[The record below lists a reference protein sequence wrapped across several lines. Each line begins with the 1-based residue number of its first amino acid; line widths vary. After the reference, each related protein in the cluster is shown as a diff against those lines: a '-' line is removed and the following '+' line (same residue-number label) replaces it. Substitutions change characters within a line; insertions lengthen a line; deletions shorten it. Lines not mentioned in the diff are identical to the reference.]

1 MALVKNMFTKA
12 QLFLFASLIAIT
24 VAVPAK
30 SYGAKSFM
38 GLPSLEE
45 LENPN
50 PDLASLVYSEDGVL
64 LHKYFLKNR
73 TFIPLKSIPRS
84 TRYALIATEDVEFY
98 NHWGV
103 NVRRLALAMGENIIK
118 MRSRW
123 QGASTITQQ
132 LAKNLYLSQER
143 TIARKIKEFAT
154 AIELEK
160 TYTKDEILALYL
172 NTVYFGSG
180 AYGVEAA
187 SLTYFGKPAYL
198 LTLPESATLIA
209 TLKNPTAYNPAR
221 NPGSAISRRNLIL
234 SLMEKENF
242 ITSAQ
247 AAAAKKSPLVL
258 KYTPVNHQGLAPYFT
273 EYIRQIVKPTTMLGN
288 VDLYRDGL
296 TIQTTLDSRMQS
308 YAQQAAAEHLAGLQ
322 ASFDR
327 AWRWPESLKNQIIME
342 SDRFKELKENNGFT
356 DQQAMAQLKA
366 DKVWLNNLLQEKTR
380 IQVALVAIDP
390 TNGHVKAWVGGNRF
404 SSDDYKYQFDHV
416 WQAKRQPGSTFKPF
430 VYTTAIDKGLPA
442 NFQVLDQ
449 PMALNSGNGIWSPRN
464 SDGSSGGMT
473 TLRSALSR
481 SLNQVTVRL
490 AYEQLTTGDII
501 SYARKMGIT
510 SPMQSNLSI
519 ALGTSEVTPLELA
532 GAFSTFANNGFWN
545 EPMSIMKVQDKH
557 GRLLSEYTPNR
568 RFAIDSTTNFVM
580 VSMLKDVIN
589 KGTGAAVRARYG
601 FNVEAGG
608 KTGTTQSM
616 RDAWFAGF
624 TPQLVAV
631 VWTGFDDER
640 IKFTSM
646 EYGQGARAAL
656 PIWAGFM
663 KRCYSDRT
671 LQLENRYF
679 HIPETVIAVPMSG
692 ETNTPS
698 DLLGSDV
705 YIEYY
710 TPKGFQYYQ
719 NHATAAPAPE
729 ATAAAAPAAPE
740 KSANTSA
747 NTANPAATKSAA
759 PANNSSAVKP
769 QKPATPPATA
779 PKPKPKL
786 EKSL

>member
-1 MALVKNMFTKA
+1 VSKLYTKGLLPLLA
-12 QLFLFASLIAIT
+12 FFIVITLTNTTLYAMSNFL
-24 VAVPAK
+24 
-30 SYGAKSFM
+30 

-64 LHKYFLKNR
+64 LHKFFLKNR
-73 TFIPLKSIPRS
+73 TFIPLKSIPLS
-84 TRYALIATEDVEFY
+84 ARYALIATEDVAFY
-98 NHWGV
+98 QHWGV
-103 NVRRLALAMGENIIK
+103 DLRRLTLAMGENILK
-118 MRSRW
+118 GRTRW

-143 TIARKIKEFAT
+143 TVSRKVKEFVT

-180 AYGVEAA
+180 AYGIEAA
-187 SLTYFGKPAYL
+187 AHTYFGKPAYR

-209 TLKNPTAYNPAR
+209 TLKNPTAYNPAKD
-221 NPGSAISRRNLIL
+221 PSSSASRRNLIL
-234 SLMEKENF
+234 SLMEKAKF
-242 ITSAQ
+242 ITPKQALTAQ
-247 AAAAKKSPLVL
+247 KTPLVL

-273 EYIRQIVKPTTMLGN
+273 EYIRQTIKPSAMLGN
-288 VDLYRDGL
+288 IDLYRDGL
-296 TIQTTLDSRMQS
+296 SIQTTLDSRMQN
-308 YAQQAAAEHLAGLQ
+308 YAQLAAAEHLAELQ

-327 AWRWPESLKNQIIME
+327 AWRWPEPLKNQIIRESERFKGLIDDGE
-342 SDRFKELKENNGFT
+342 SDQE
-356 DQQAMAQLKA
+356 AMAKLKS
-366 DKVWLNNLLQEKTR
+366 DKAWLNDLLQAKTR

-390 TNGHVKAWVGGNRF
+390 TNGHVKAWVGGNKF
-404 SSDDYKYQFDHV
+404 SPDDYKYQFDHV

-430 VYTTAIDKGLPA
+430 VYTAAIDKGIPA

-449 PMALNSGNGIWSPRN
+449 PLALNSGNGTIWSPRN

-473 TLRSALSR
+473 TLRTALAH

-490 AYEQLTTGDII
+490 AYEHLSPSEII
-501 SYARKMGIT
+501 SYAKRMGIS
-510 SPMQSNLSI
+510 SPLASNLSI

-532 GAFSTFANNGFWN
+532 GAFSTFANNGVWN
-545 EPMSIMKVQDKH
+545 EPVSLLKVEDKH
-557 GRLLSEYTPNR
+557 NRLLSKYTLNR

-601 FNVEAGG
+601 FDVEAAG

-663 KRCYSDRT
+663 KRCYSDRS
-671 LQLENRYF
+671 LKLENRYF

-692 ETNTPS
+692 QTNTPS
-698 DLLGSDV
+698 DLLGNNV

-710 TPKGFQYYQ
+710 TPKGFKYYQ
-719 NHATAAPAPE
+719 TRPRQSSEGTTIPGEGDKGTPGNDNGASNQQNPVPA
-729 ATAAAAPAAPE
+729 
-740 KSANTSA
+740 
-747 NTANPAATKSAA
+747 
-759 PANNSSAVKP
+759 VR
-769 QKPATPPATA
+769 
-779 PKPKPKL
+779 PKPEEVL
-786 EKSL
+786 

>member
-1 MALVKNMFTKA
+1 MSKLFSKA
-12 QLFLFASLIAIT
+12 FFFLFASLIIIT
-24 VAVPAK
+24 LSSPDVQAK
-30 SYGAKSFM
+30 GSIL

-64 LHKYFLKNR
+64 LHKFFLKNR
-73 TFIPLKSIPRS
+73 TFIPLKSIPYS
-84 TRYALIATEDVEFY
+84 ARYALIATEDLTFY

-103 NVRRLALAMGENIIK
+103 DLRRLVLAMGENIIK
-118 MRSRW
+118 GRTRW

-143 TIARKIKEFAT
+143 TVSRKVKEFIT

-180 AYGVEAA
+180 AYGIEAA
-187 SLTYFGKPAYL
+187 SQTYFGKSAYL

-209 TLKNPTAYNPAR
+209 TLKNPTAYNPSKY
-221 NPGSAISRRNLIL
+221 PSSAIGRRNLIL
-234 SLMEKENF
+234 SLMEKAKF
-242 ITSAQ
+242 ITTKQ
-247 AAAAKKSPLVL
+247 AATAKRSQLTL

-273 EYIRQIVKPTTMLGN
+273 EYIRQTLKPATMLGEIN
-288 VDLYRDGL
+288 PYRDGL
-296 TIQTTLDSRMQS
+296 SILTTLDSRMQK
-308 YAQQAAAEHLAGLQ
+308 YAQQAAAEHLADLQ
-322 ASFDR
+322 AAFDR
-327 AWRWPESLKNQIIME
+327 SWVWTESLKNQIIME
-342 SDRFKELKENNGFT
+342 SERFKALTEDGLST
-356 DQQAMAQLKA
+356 QQALARIKA
-366 DKVWLNNLLQEKTR
+366 DKVWVNELLREKTR

-390 TNGHVKAWVGGNRF
+390 TNGHVKAWVGGNNF
-404 SSDDYKYQFDHV
+404 SPDEYKYQFDHV

-430 VYTTAIDKGLPA
+430 VYTAAIDKGLPA
-442 NFQVLDQ
+442 NFLVLNQ
-449 PMALNSGNGIWSPRN
+449 PLALRSGNGIWSPRN

-490 AYEQLTTGDII
+490 AYENLTTAEII
-501 SYARKMGIT
+501 SYAKRMGIT
-510 SPMQSNLSI
+510 SPMPSNLSI
-519 ALGTSEVTPLELA
+519 ALGTAEVTPLELA
-532 GAFSTFANNGFWN
+532 GAFSTFANNGTWT
-545 EPMSIMKVQDKH
+545 EPLSILKVEDKH
-557 GRLLSEYTPNR
+557 SRVISQSTPNR
-568 RFAIDSTTNFVM
+568 RFAIDSTSNFVM

-589 KGTGAAVRARYG
+589 KGTGVALRSRYG
-601 FNVEAGG
+601 FTGEAAG

-663 KRCYSDRT
+663 KRCYNDPA
-671 LQLENRYF
+671 LKLDNRYF
-679 HIPETVIAVPMSG
+679 HIPETVIAVPISG
-692 ETNTPS
+692 QTNSPS

-710 TPKGFQYYQ
+710 TPKGFQYYKS
-719 NHATAAPAPE
+719 HPIGAPDEIGAE
-729 ATAAAAPAAPE
+729 GDSTNSENSNGSPAL
-740 KSANTSA
+740 
-747 NTANPAATKSAA
+747 
-759 PANNSSAVKP
+759 
-769 QKPATPPATA
+769 QKAFPVQ
-779 PKPKPKL
+779 
-786 EKSL
+786 EEGVF

>member
-1 MALVKNMFTKA
+1 MSKKIFSKSL
-12 QLFLFASLIAIT
+12 LFLFASLIAIT
-24 VAVPAK
+24 LTSAAA
-30 SYGAKSFM
+30 YAMKSFM

-50 PDLASLVYSEDGVL
+50 PELASLVYSEDGVL
-64 LHKYFLKNR
+64 LHKFFLKNR

-84 TRYALIATEDVEFY
+84 TRYALIATEDVAFY
-98 NHWGV
+98 SHWGV
-103 NVRRLALAMGENIIK
+103 DLRRLAIAMGENIF
-118 MRSRW
+118 RGPSRW

-143 TIARKIKEFAT
+143 TVTRKVKEFIT

-180 AYGVEAA
+180 AYGIEAA
-187 SLTYFGKPAYL
+187 AYTYFGKPAYL

-209 TLKNPTAYNPAR
+209 TLKNPTAYNPAK
-221 NPGSAISRRNLIL
+221 NPSGAIGRRNLIL
-234 SLMEKENF
+234 SLMEKVNF
-242 ITSAQ
+242 ITPKQ
-247 AAAAKKSPLVL
+247 AAAAKKIPLVL
-258 KYTPVNHQGLAPYFT
+258 KYTPVSHSGLAPYFT
-273 EYIRQIVKPTTMLGN
+273 EYVRQTVKPSTMLGN
-288 VDLYRDGL
+288 LDLYRDGL
-296 TIQTTLDSRMQS
+296 TIQTTLDSRMQN
-308 YAQQAAAEHLAGLQ
+308 YAQQAAAEHLAELQ
-322 ASFDR
+322 AAFDR
-327 AWRWPESLKNQIIME
+327 SWRWPESLKNQIIME
-342 SDRFKELKENNGFT
+342 SDRFTELKDNGLSE
-356 DQQAMAQLKA
+356 QQAMTKLKA
-366 DKVWLNNLLQEKTR
+366 DKVWLNELLKEKTR

-404 SSDDYKYQFDHV
+404 SPDEYKYQFDHV

-430 VYTTAIDKGLPA
+430 VYTAAIDKGLPA

-449 PMALNSGNGIWSPRN
+449 PLELNSGNGIWSPRN

-473 TLRSALSR
+473 TLRTALSR

-490 AYEQLTTGDII
+490 AYEHLKTSEII
-501 SYARKMGIT
+501 SYARRMGIT
-510 SPMQSNLSI
+510 SPMASNLSI
-519 ALGTSEVTPLELA
+519 ALGTSEVSPLELA
-532 GAFSTFANNGFWN
+532 GAFSTFANNGIWN
-545 EPMSIMKVQDKH
+545 EPVSILKVEDKH
-557 GRLLSEYTPNR
+557 DRSLSEYTPNR

-601 FNVEAGG
+601 FTAEAAG

-656 PIWAGFM
+656 PVWAGFM
-663 KRCYSDRT
+663 KRCYSDPS
-671 LQLENRYF
+671 LKLENKYF

-692 ETNTPS
+692 QTNTPS

-719 NHATAAPAPE
+719 SHPVQPVAGAGTTSVRDSSSAINGNGVPKPPALAPAPV
-729 ATAAAAPAAPE
+729 PVP
-740 KSANTSA
+740 
-747 NTANPAATKSAA
+747 
-759 PANNSSAVKP
+759 
-769 QKPATPPATA
+769 A
-779 PKPKPKL
+779 PKPKPKPVQTL
-786 EKSL
+786 

>member
-1 MALVKNMFTKA
+1 MSNKIFSKGLF
-12 QLFLFASLIAIT
+12 FLFASLIAIT
-24 VAVPAK
+24 LTTATA
-30 SYGAKSFM
+30 YAMKSFM

-50 PDLASLVYSEDGVL
+50 PELASLVYSEDGVL
-64 LHKYFLKNR
+64 LHKFFLKNR
-73 TFIPLKSIPRS
+73 TFIPLKSIPLS
-84 TRYALIATEDVEFY
+84 TRYALIATEDVAFY
-98 NHWGV
+98 SHWGV
-103 NVRRLALAMGENIIK
+103 DLRRLAIAMGENIF
-118 MRSRW
+118 RGPSRW

-132 LAKNLYLSQER
+132 LAKNLYLTQER
-143 TIARKIKEFAT
+143 TVTRKVKEFIT

-180 AYGVEAA
+180 AYGIEAA
-187 SLTYFGKPAYL
+187 AYTYFGKPAYL

-209 TLKNPTAYNPAR
+209 TLKNPTAYNPSK
-221 NPGSAISRRNLIL
+221 NPSGAIGRRNLIL
-234 SLMEKENF
+234 SLMEKVKF
-242 ITSAQ
+242 ITPKQ

-258 KYTPVNHQGLAPYFT
+258 KYTPVSHQGLAPYFT
-273 EYIRQIVKPTTMLGN
+273 EYVRQTVKPSTMLGN
-288 VDLYRDGL
+288 LDLYRDGL
-296 TIQTTLDSRMQS
+296 TIQTTLDSRMQN
-308 YAQQAAAEHLAGLQ
+308 YAQQAAAEHLAELQ
-322 ASFDR
+322 AAFDR
-327 AWRWPESLKNQIIME
+327 SWRWPESLKNQIIME
-342 SDRFKELKENNGFT
+342 SDRFTELKDNGLSE
-356 DQQAMAQLKA
+356 QQAMAKLKA
-366 DKVWLNNLLQEKTR
+366 DKVWLNELLKEKTR

-404 SSDDYKYQFDHV
+404 SPDEYKYQFDHV

-430 VYTTAIDKGLPA
+430 VYTAAIDKGLPA

-449 PMALNSGNGIWSPRN
+449 PLELSSGNGIWSPRN

-473 TLRSALSR
+473 TLRTALSR

-490 AYEQLTTGDII
+490 AYEHLKTSEII
-501 SYARKMGIT
+501 SYARRLGIT
-510 SPMQSNLSI
+510 SPMASNLSI
-519 ALGTSEVTPLELA
+519 ALGTSEVSPLELA
-532 GAFSTFANNGFWN
+532 GAFSTFANNGIWN
-545 EPMSIMKVQDKH
+545 EPVSILKVVDKH
-557 GRLLSEYTPNR
+557 NRPISEYTPNH

-589 KGTGAAVRARYG
+589 KGTGAAVRGRYG
-601 FNVEAGG
+601 FNMEAAG

-656 PIWAGFM
+656 PVWAGFM
-663 KRCYSDRT
+663 KRCYSDPSLR
-671 LQLENRYF
+671 LENKYF
-679 HIPETVIAVPMSG
+679 HIPETVIAVPISVQ
-692 ETNTPS
+692 TNTPS

-719 NHATAAPAPE
+719 SHPVQPIDGTVTTSVRDSSSAMSGNGVPKPPTPASVPAPV
-729 ATAAAAPAAPE
+729 P
-740 KSANTSA
+740 
-747 NTANPAATKSAA
+747 
-759 PANNSSAVKP
+759 
-769 QKPATPPATA
+769 A
-779 PKPKPKL
+779 PKPKPKPVQAL
-786 EKSL
+786 

>member
-1 MALVKNMFTKA
+1 MSKIFTKGTL
-12 QLFLFASLIAIT
+12 LFTAFFIAIT
-24 VAVPAK
+24 LISPKLHAMNN
-30 SYGAKSFM
+30 FL

-50 PDLASLVYSEDGVL
+50 PELASLVYSEDGVL
-64 LHKYFLKNR
+64 LHKFFLKNR
-73 TFIPLKSIPRS
+73 TFIPLKSIPLS
-84 TRYALIATEDVEFY
+84 ARYALIATEDVAFY
-98 NHWGV
+98 QHWGV
-103 NVRRLALAMGENIIK
+103 DLRRLTLAMGENILK
-118 MRSRW
+118 GRTRW

-132 LAKNLYLSQER
+132 LAKNLYLTQER
-143 TIARKIKEFAT
+143 TVSRKVKEFVT

-180 AYGVEAA
+180 AYGIEAA
-187 SLTYFGKPAYL
+187 ANTYFGKPASR

-209 TLKNPTAYNPAR
+209 TLKNPTAYNPAKD
-221 NPGSAISRRNLIL
+221 PSSSAGRRNLIL
-234 SLMEKENF
+234 SLMEKAKF
-242 ITSAQ
+242 ITPKQ
-247 AAAAKKSPLVL
+247 AATAQRTPLVL

-273 EYIRQIVKPTTMLGN
+273 EYIRQTIKPSAMLGN
-288 VDLYRDGL
+288 IDLYRDGL
-296 TIQTTLDSRMQS
+296 SIQTTLDSRMQN
-308 YAQQAAAEHLAGLQ
+308 YAQLAAAEHLAELQ

-327 AWRWPESLKNQIIME
+327 AWRWPEPLKNQIIRE
-342 SDRFKELKENNGFT
+342 SERFKGLIEDGQSDEA
-356 DQQAMAQLKA
+356 AMAKLKA
-366 DKVWLNNLLQEKTR
+366 DKVWLDETLRAKTR

-390 TNGHVKAWVGGNRF
+390 TNGHVKAWVGGNKF
-404 SSDDYKYQFDHV
+404 SPDDYKYQFDHV

-430 VYTTAIDKGLPA
+430 VYTAAIDKGIPA

-449 PMALNSGNGIWSPRN
+449 PLSLNSGNGTVWSPRN

-473 TLRSALSR
+473 TLRTALTH

-490 AYEQLTTGDII
+490 AYEHLTTSEII
-501 SYARKMGIT
+501 SYAKRMGIT
-510 SPMQSNLSI
+510 SPLASNLSI

-532 GAFSTFANNGFWN
+532 GAFSTFANNGIWN
-545 EPMSIMKVQDKH
+545 EPVSVLKVEDKH
-557 GRLLSEYTPNR
+557 SRLLSKYTLNR

-580 VSMLKDVIN
+580 VSMLKDVIA

-601 FNVEAGG
+601 FDVEAAG

-663 KRCYSDRT
+663 KRCYSDRS
-671 LQLENRYF
+671 LKLENRYF
-679 HIPETVIAVPMSG
+679 HIPETVIAVPISG
-692 ETNTPS
+692 QTNTPS
-698 DLLGSDV
+698 DLLGNNV

-710 TPKGFQYYQ
+710 TPKGFKYYQ
-719 NHATAAPAPE
+719 SRPA
-729 ATAAAAPAAPE
+729 
-740 KSANTSA
+740 KSSDGN
-747 NTANPAATKSAA
+747 NNPADGNSIA
-759 PANNSSAVKP
+759 PGNENGASMP
-769 QKPATPPATA
+769 QNTVPATR
-779 PKPKPKL
+779 PKP
-786 EKSL
+786 EEVY

>member
-1 MALVKNMFTKA
+1 VRKIFFSKA
-12 QLFLFASLIAIT
+12 QLFLFASLIALT
-24 VAVPAK
+24 LLTNEEGYA
-30 SYGAKSFM
+30 AKSFM

-50 PDLASLVYSEDGVL
+50 PDQASLVYSEDGVL
-64 LHKYFLKNR
+64 LHKFFLKNR

-84 TRYALIATEDVEFY
+84 TRYALIATEDVAFY

-103 NVRRLALAMGENIIK
+103 DVRRLVLAMGENIIK

-143 TIARKIKEFAT
+143 TVTRKIKEFAT

-187 SLTYFGKPAYL
+187 AHTYFGKPAYL

-221 NPGSAISRRNLIL
+221 NPTSAISRRNLIL
-234 SLMEKENF
+234 SLMEKAEF
-242 ITSAQ
+242 ITSKQ
-247 AAAAKKSPLVL
+247 AATAKKSPLVL
-258 KYTPVNHQGLAPYFT
+258 KYTPVSHQGLAPYFT
-273 EYIRQIVKPTTMLGN
+273 EYIRKTVKPATMLGN

-296 TIQTTLDSRMQS
+296 TIQTTLDSRMQQ
-308 YAQQAAAEHLAGLQ
+308 YAQQAAAEHLAELQ

-342 SDRFKELKENNGFT
+342 SERFKELRDNGFS
-356 DQQAMAQLKA
+356 DQQAMARLKA
-366 DKVWLNNLLQEKTR
+366 DKVWLNDLLQEKTR

-449 PMALNSGNGIWSPRN
+449 PLALNSGNGIWSPRN

-490 AYEQLTTGDII
+490 AYEHLTTGEII

-510 SPMQSNLSI
+510 SPMPSNLSI
-519 ALGTSEVTPLELA
+519 ALGTAEVSPLELA

-545 EPMSIMKVQDKH
+545 EPISILKVEDKH
-557 GRLLSEYTPNR
+557 SRILSEYTPNR

-589 KGTGAAVRARYG
+589 RGTGVAVRARYG
-601 FNVEAGG
+601 FNVEAAG

-656 PIWAGFM
+656 PVWAGFM
-663 KRCYSDRT
+663 KRCYNDRS
-671 LQLENRYF
+671 LKLENKYF

-692 ETNTPS
+692 QTNTPS

-719 NHATAAPAPE
+719 GHTTPSPDVIPAPAEGMNNSASSAPKPPSQ
-729 ATAAAAPAAPE
+729 APAAAPMPKTKQKQE
-740 KSANTSA
+740 KI
-747 NTANPAATKSAA
+747 P
-759 PANNSSAVKP
+759 
-769 QKPATPPATA
+769 
-779 PKPKPKL
+779 
-786 EKSL
+786 

>member
-1 MALVKNMFTKA
+1 MLLFVAFLITITFTSPKVYA
-12 QLFLFASLIAIT
+12 IPNFL
-24 VAVPAK
+24 
-30 SYGAKSFM
+30 

-64 LHKYFLKNR
+64 LHKFFLKNR
-73 TFIPLKSIPRS
+73 TFIPLKSIPLS
-84 TRYALIATEDVEFY
+84 ARYALIATEDVAFY
-98 NHWGV
+98 QHWGV
-103 NVRRLALAMGENIIK
+103 DLRRLTLAMGENILK
-118 MRSRW
+118 GRTRW

-132 LAKNLYLSQER
+132 LAKNLYLTQER
-143 TIARKIKEFAT
+143 TLTRKVKELVT

-180 AYGVEAA
+180 AYGIEAA
-187 SLTYFGKPAYL
+187 AYTYFGKPASR

-209 TLKNPTAYNPAR
+209 TLKNPTAYNPSKD
-221 NPGSAISRRNLIL
+221 PSSSVSRRNLIL
-234 SLMEKENF
+234 SLMEKAKF
-242 ITSAQ
+242 ITPKQ
-247 AAAAKKSPLVL
+247 AATAQKTPLVL

-273 EYIRQIVKPTTMLGN
+273 EYIRQTIKPFTMLGS

-296 TIQTTLDSRMQS
+296 SIQTTLDSRMQN
-308 YAQQAAAEHLAGLQ
+308 YAQLAAAEHLAELQ
-322 ASFDR
+322 AAFDR
-327 AWRWPESLKNQIIME
+327 SWRWPEPLKNQIFRE
-342 SDRFKELKENNGFT
+342 SERFKGLLEDGLS
-356 DQQAMAQLKA
+356 DQEAMAKVKA
-366 DKVWLNNLLQEKTR
+366 DNAWVNELLQSKTR

-404 SSDDYKYQFDHV
+404 SPDDYKYQFDHV

-430 VYTTAIDKGLPA
+430 VYTAAIDKGIPA

-449 PMALNSGNGIWSPRN
+449 PLSLDSGNGTVWSPRN

-473 TLRSALSR
+473 TLRTALAH

-490 AYEQLTTGDII
+490 AYERLTSSEII
-501 SYARKMGIT
+501 SYAKRMGIS
-510 SPMQSNLSI
+510 SPLAPNLSI

-532 GAFSTFANNGFWN
+532 GAFSTFANNGIWN
-545 EPMSIMKVQDKH
+545 EPVSILKVEDKH
-557 GRLLSEYTPNR
+557 NRLLSAYKPNR

-580 VSMLKDVIN
+580 VSMLKDVITR
-589 KGTGAAVRARYG
+589 GTGAAVRARYG
-601 FNVEAGG
+601 FDIEAAG

-656 PIWAGFM
+656 PIWARFM
-663 KRCYSDRT
+663 KHCYSDRS
-671 LQLENRYF
+671 LKLENRYF
-679 HIPETVIAVPMSG
+679 HIPETVIAVPISG
-692 ETNTPS
+692 QNNTPS
-698 DLLGSDV
+698 DLLGNNV
-705 YIEYY
+705 YVEYY
-710 TPKGFQYYQ
+710 TPKGFKFYQ
-719 NHATAAPAPE
+719 SRPRQSPAGTTNPPEGNSGAPGNDNGVLPPQNLV
-729 ATAAAAPAAPE
+729 PA
-740 KSANTSA
+740 
-747 NTANPAATKSAA
+747 
-759 PANNSSAVKP
+759 VR
-769 QKPATPPATA
+769 
-779 PKPKPKL
+779 PKPEEL
-786 EKSL
+786 Y

>member
-1 MALVKNMFTKA
+1 MSKKIFSKSL
-12 QLFLFASLIAIT
+12 LFLFASLIAIT
-24 VAVPAK
+24 LTSAAA
-30 SYGAKSFM
+30 YAMKSFM

-50 PDLASLVYSEDGVL
+50 PELASLVYSEDGVL
-64 LHKYFLKNR
+64 LHKFFLKNR

-84 TRYALIATEDVEFY
+84 TRYALIATEDVAFY
-98 NHWGV
+98 SHWGV
-103 NVRRLALAMGENIIK
+103 DLRRLAIAMGENIF
-118 MRSRW
+118 RGPSRW

-143 TIARKIKEFAT
+143 TVTRKVKEFIT

-180 AYGVEAA
+180 AYGIEAA
-187 SLTYFGKPAYL
+187 AYTYFGKPAYL

-209 TLKNPTAYNPAR
+209 TLKNPTAYNPAK
-221 NPGSAISRRNLIL
+221 NPSGAIGRRNLIL
-234 SLMEKENF
+234 SLMEKVNF
-242 ITSAQ
+242 ITPKQ
-247 AAAAKKSPLVL
+247 AAAAKKIPLVL
-258 KYTPVNHQGLAPYFT
+258 KYTPVSHSGLAPYFT
-273 EYIRQIVKPTTMLGN
+273 EYVRQTVKPSTMLGN
-288 VDLYRDGL
+288 LDLYRDGL
-296 TIQTTLDSRMQS
+296 TIQTTLDSRMQN
-308 YAQQAAAEHLAGLQ
+308 YAQQAAAEHLAELQ
-322 ASFDR
+322 AAFDR
-327 AWRWPESLKNQIIME
+327 SWRWPESLKNQIIME
-342 SDRFKELKENNGFT
+342 SDRFTELKDNGLSE
-356 DQQAMAQLKA
+356 QQAMTKLKA
-366 DKVWLNNLLQEKTR
+366 DKVWLNELLKEKTR

-404 SSDDYKYQFDHV
+404 SPDEYKYQFDHV

-430 VYTTAIDKGLPA
+430 VYTAAIDKGLPA

-449 PMALNSGNGIWSPRN
+449 PLELNSGNGIWSPRN

-473 TLRSALSR
+473 TLRTALSR

-490 AYEQLTTGDII
+490 AYEHLKTSEII
-501 SYARKMGIT
+501 SYARRMGIT
-510 SPMQSNLSI
+510 SPMASNLSI
-519 ALGTSEVTPLELA
+519 ALGTSEVSPLELA
-532 GAFSTFANNGFWN
+532 GAFSTFANNGIWN
-545 EPMSIMKVQDKH
+545 EPVSILKVEDKH
-557 GRLLSEYTPNR
+557 NRAISEYSPNR

-601 FNVEAGG
+601 FTAEAAG

-656 PIWAGFM
+656 PVWAGFM
-663 KRCYSDRT
+663 KRCYSDPS
-671 LQLENRYF
+671 LKLENKYF

-692 ETNTPS
+692 QTNTPS

-719 NHATAAPAPE
+719 SHPVQPVAGAGTTSVRDSSSAINGNGVPKPPALAPAPV
-729 ATAAAAPAAPE
+729 PVP
-740 KSANTSA
+740 
-747 NTANPAATKSAA
+747 
-759 PANNSSAVKP
+759 
-769 QKPATPPATA
+769 A
-779 PKPKPKL
+779 PKPKPKPVQTL
-786 EKSL
+786 

>member
-1 MALVKNMFTKA
+1 MSKIFSKK
-12 QLFLFASLIAIT
+12 QLLFIASLIALT
-24 VAVPAK
+24 LVTSVAGYA
-30 SYGAKSFM
+30 AKSFL
-38 GLPSLEE
+38 GLPSIEE

-64 LHKYFLKNR
+64 LHKFFLKNR
-73 TFIPLKSIPRS
+73 TFISLRSIPRS
-84 TRYALIATEDVEFY
+84 TRYALIATEDVAFY

-103 NVRRLALAMGENIIK
+103 DMRRLVLAMGENIIK

-132 LAKNLYLSQER
+132 LAKNLYLTQER
-143 TIARKIKEFAT
+143 TVTRKVKELVT

-187 SLTYFGKPAYL
+187 AHTYFGKSAYL

-209 TLKNPTAYNPAR
+209 TLKNPTAYNPAK
-221 NPGSAISRRNLIL
+221 NPTSAIGRRNLIL
-234 SLMEKENF
+234 SLMEKEGF
-242 ITSAQ
+242 ITPKQ
-247 AAAAKKSPLVL
+247 AATAKKSPLVL
-258 KYTPVNHQGLAPYFT
+258 KYTPVSHQGLAPYFT
-273 EYIRQIVKPTTMLGN
+273 EYIRQTIKPAAQLGN

-296 TIQTTLDSRMQS
+296 TIHTTLDSRMQQ
-308 YAQQAAAEHLAGLQ
+308 YAQQAAAEHLAELQ

-327 AWRWPESLKNQIIME
+327 AWRWPESLKTQIIME
-342 SDRFKELKENNGFT
+342 SERFKELKDNGFS
-356 DQQAMAQLKA
+356 DQQAMAHLKA
-366 DKVWLNNLLQEKTR
+366 DKVWLNDLLQEKTR

-390 TNGHVKAWVGGNRF
+390 ANGHVKAWVGGNRF

-416 WQAKRQPGSTFKPF
+416 WQARRQPGSTFKPF

-449 PMALNSGNGIWSPRN
+449 PLALNSGNGIWSPRN

-490 AYEQLTTGDII
+490 AYENLSTAEII

-510 SPMQSNLSI
+510 SPMPSNLSI
-519 ALGTSEVTPLELA
+519 ALGTAEVSPLELA

-545 EPMSIMKVQDKH
+545 EPISILKIEDKH
-557 GRLLSEYTPNR
+557 SRVLSEYTPNR
-568 RFAIDSTTNFVM
+568 RFAIDSTSNFVM

-589 KGTGAAVRARYG
+589 KGTGVAVRARYG
-601 FNVEAGG
+601 FNVEAAG

-656 PIWAGFM
+656 PVWAGFM
-663 KRCYSDRT
+663 KRCYSDPT
-671 LQLENRYF
+671 LKLENRYF

-719 NHATAAPAPE
+719 GHAAAAPTPAPE
-729 ATAAAAPAAPE
+729 APAAAPASPN
-740 KSANTSA
+740 SV
-747 NTANPAATKSAA
+747 A
-759 PANNSSAVKP
+759 PANKSGATKP
-769 QKPATPPATA
+769 QKPAPVAAPAPA
-779 PKPKPKL
+779 PKPKPKPVQPV
-786 EKSL
+786 